1 MSFETLNLISLPP
14 ISRRHLILT
23 AKCQTLLLM
32 TVVASKPDNR
42 QLRAEIP
49 VIQKAARRHLESP
62 EKARQFLIK
71 GGFMT
76 KGGKLPKR
84 YGG

>member
-1 MSFETLNLISLPP
+1 MKVI
-14 ISRRHLILT
+14 
-23 AKCQTLLLM
+23 
-32 TVVASKPDNR
+32 ASKPDNR

-49 VIQKAARRHLESP
+49 VIQKVARRHLESP

-76 KGGKLPKR
+76 KGGKLLKR

>member
-1 MSFETLNLISLPP
+1 
-14 ISRRHLILT
+14 
-23 AKCQTLLLM
+23 M

-49 VIQKAARRHLESP
+49 VIQKAARKHLESP